1 MVVKLNKWLSKDR
14 CHTHSLECLPI
25 LYLKN
30 LSGALLRLSSYSDMI
45 LAKQLSNYQNPSFTL
60 AIKLVD
66 VNIQII
72 GETQMNSLVPNIY
85 IN

>member
-1 MVVKLNKWLSKDR
+1 
-14 CHTHSLECLPI
+14 
-25 LYLKN
+25 
-30 LSGALLRLSSYSDMI
+30 MI